1 MEAKIDTNPEDVGLS
16 SLLNEERRAAY
27 DEIMSTVDIEQGG
40 LFFVD
45 GLGSTGKTCIEL
57 FSEPFAVR
65 TSLSLLQLHLVL
77 QYL

>member
-45 GLGSTGKTCIEL
+45 ELGSTGKTCIEM
-57 FSEPFAVR
+57 FSELFAVR
-65 TSLSLLQLHLVL
+65 TSLSLLQLHLVS